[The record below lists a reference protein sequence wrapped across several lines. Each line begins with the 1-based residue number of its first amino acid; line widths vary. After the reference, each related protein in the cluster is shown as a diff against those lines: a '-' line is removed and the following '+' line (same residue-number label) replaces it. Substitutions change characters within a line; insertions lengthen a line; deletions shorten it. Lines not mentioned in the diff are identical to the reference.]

1 MSRDCVQGSKCYNC
15 SGVVSILLFRWSEP
29 LVTHLILSLSR
40 ATEAGTAP
48 SLKSEL
54 ATLVAQKDTYLAI
67 ARVPRRLTKLL
78 PKNFSAMVD
87 EGIHRRSLLYH
98 TCLHSSILSLIYL
111 LLFVFF
117 SCSPLLTHATIECL
131 LYTLLYLQK
140 VPLGGMFG
148 RR

>member
-1 MSRDCVQGSKCYNC
+1 MSAGYQHHSLLNSYTCGGVGHMSRDCVQGSKCYNC

-87 EGIHRRSLLYH
+87 EGIHRRSLPYH
-98 TCLHSSILSLIYL
+98 TCLHSSILSPHISASLCFFFL
-111 LLFVFF
+111 L
-117 SCSPLLTHATIECL
+117 ATPYACHH
-131 LYTLLYLQK
+131 
-140 VPLGGMFG
+140 
-148 RR
+148 